1 MGEKNTKSKNLTSYI
16 REVESKE
23 RARKR
28 VVMISVGGLMTI
40 AAVGLVSF
48 LVKSPGSARKVAYD
62 DLSIDRVSE
71 MFEVDNTELIVEY
84 PNQLSPDTIR
94 SMDDYLSILVSEDRS
109 KFNFEQVSRFE
120 PAEEFVSEEESSD
133 APSEA
138 PENEVESM
146 NQFRFAIEGDR
157 KAGEEMMFA
166 IQDFDKSI
174 NYRMDFGNGV
184 TKKIGQFVRYTYP
197 LPGKFLVNLIA
208 ENEHKAT
215 STYSRFI
222 EVADDKEDILLA
234 SADTESALPLL
245 DNEATTSVDE
255 GVSADSEA
263 VAVTTPL
270 PAEEIETTEP
280 ASTAAAEIIL
290 EESQPEPEAITGP
303 LIFADKMPEF
313 PGGRNALGIF
323 LRKKIKYPQ
332 EAIENKIEGRV
343 YLRFVVE
350 ADGSISNPIIVRGI
364 GYGCDQEAI
373 RLAKLMPSWVPGEQK
388 GRKVPVYAE
397 FLVNFKFLNR

>member
-28 VVMISVGGLMTI
+28 VIMISVGGIMTI

-120 PAEEFVSEEESSD
+120 PAEEFVSDPESSETP
-133 APSEA
+133 AEA
-138 PENEVESM
+138 PENEVASM

-174 NYRMDFGNGV
+174 KYRMDFGNGV

-222 EVADDKEDILLA
+222 EVADDKEEILLA

-245 DNEATTSVDE
+245 ENEGATSSEE

-263 VAVTTPL
+263 VAVATPL
-270 PAEEIETTEP
+270 PVEVPESTEP
-280 ASTAAAEIIL
+280 ASAAAEIIL
-290 EESQPEPEAITGP
+290 EESEPEPEAITGP

-313 PGGRNALGIF
+313 KGGRNALGSF
-323 LRKKIKYPQ
+323 LRKKIRYPQ
-332 EAIENKIEGRV
+332 EAIDNKIEGRV

-373 RLAKLMPSWVPGEQK
+373 RLAKLMPNWVPGEQK

>member
-28 VVMISVGGLMTI
+28 VIMISVGGIMTI

-120 PAEEFVSEEESSD
+120 PAEEFVSDPENSETP
-133 APSEA
+133 AEA
-138 PENEVESM
+138 PENEVASM

-174 NYRMDFGNGV
+174 KYRMDFGNGV

-222 EVADDKEDILLA
+222 EVADDKEEILLA

-245 DNEATTSVDE
+245 ENEGATSSEE

-263 VAVTTPL
+263 VAVATPL
-270 PAEEIETTEP
+270 PVEVPESTEP
-280 ASTAAAEIIL
+280 ASAAAEIIL
-290 EESQPEPEAITGP
+290 EESEPEPEAITGP

-313 PGGRNALGIF
+313 KGGRNALGSF
-323 LRKKIKYPQ
+323 LRKKIRYPQ
-332 EAIENKIEGRV
+332 EAIDNKIEGRV

-373 RLAKLMPSWVPGEQK
+373 RLAKLMPNWVPGEQK

>member
-1 MGEKNTKSKNLTSYI
+1 MGEKNTKSKNRTSYI

-28 VVMISVGGLMTI
+28 IVMISVSGIMII

-48 LVKSPGSARKVAYD
+48 LVKSPSNGPRKVAYD
-62 DLSIDRVSE
+62 DLSIDRISE

-94 SMDDYLSILVSEDRS
+94 SMDDYLSILVSDDRTN
-109 KFNFEQVSRFE
+109 FNFEQVSRFE
-120 PAEEFVSEEESSD
+120 PADEFVSDPESTD
-133 APSEA
+133 TPSEA
-138 PENEVESM
+138 PENAVESM

-222 EVADDKEDILLA
+222 EVADEKEEVLLA
-234 SADTESALPLL
+234 SADTQTVLPLL
-245 DNEATTSVDE
+245 GEKTTPGSDESISV
-255 GVSADSEA
+255 DSEA
-263 VAVTTPL
+263 VEVAVPL
-270 PAEEIETTEP
+270 PVAESETTEP
-280 ASTAAAEIIL
+280 ASPAAEIIL
-290 EESQPEPEAITGP
+290 EESEPEAITGP

-313 PGGRNALGIF
+313 PGGRNALGSF
-323 LRKKIKYPQ
+323 LRKKIKYPS
-332 EAIENKIEGRV
+332 EAISNKIEGRV

-373 RLAKLMPSWVPGEQK
+373 RLAQLMPSWIPGEQK

>member
-28 VVMISVGGLMTI
+28 VIMISVGGIMTI

-120 PAEEFVSEEESSD
+120 PAEEFVSDPENSETP
-133 APSEA
+133 AEA
-138 PENEVESM
+138 PENEVASM

-174 NYRMDFGNGV
+174 KYRMDFGNGV

-222 EVADDKEDILLA
+222 EVADDKEEILLA

-245 DNEATTSVDE
+245 ENEATTSSE
-255 GVSADSEA
+255 ESVSADSEA
-263 VAVTTPL
+263 VAVAAPL
-270 PAEEIETTEP
+270 PVEVPETTEP
-280 ASTAAAEIIL
+280 ASAAADIIL
-290 EESQPEPEAITGP
+290 EESEPEPEAITGP

-313 PGGRNALGIF
+313 KGGRNALGSF

-332 EAIENKIEGRV
+332 EAIDNKIEGRV

-373 RLAKLMPSWVPGEQK
+373 RLAKLMPNWVPGEQK